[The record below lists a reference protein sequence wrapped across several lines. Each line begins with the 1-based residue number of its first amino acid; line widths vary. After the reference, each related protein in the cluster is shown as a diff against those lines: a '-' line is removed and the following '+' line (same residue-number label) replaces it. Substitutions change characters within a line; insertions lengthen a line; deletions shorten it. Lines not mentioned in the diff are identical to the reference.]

1 MGNLSRR
8 KLVLKGLP
16 MKLIIKL
23 RSLPVR
29 GSDGGEMT
37 RGRNLA
43 MVTVRCA
50 AKVNLFLDILGK
62 REDGYHEI
70 VSVMCSVDVRDT
82 LVVTP
87 LPLSEGFKITVSGAE
102 IPTGKENTIWK
113 AAEALSAFA
122 NTQVCAFVRLYK
134 QIPVAAGLGGG
145 SSNAAGA
152 IVALNK
158 LLGLGLKRHELFEVA
173 KSVGAD
179 VPFFL
184 LGGFAL
190 VKGIGDL
197 LTPLDVRTQLWML
210 LVKPP
215 GSVPT
220 AWAYKVWDTKGKQE
234 HRDPTP
240 LIEALQNGD
249 LIKVGQHLYNAFEA
263 VVSETHTE
271 ISYIKSLLK
280 NTNPLGV
287 VMSGSGPTLVAL
299 FGSEKDA
306 RRAKE
311 IMHEELKRS
320 YEGSSILPNEA
331 SLSSKV
337 WMAVASTTKKSLLV
351 RFT

>member
-1 MGNLSRR
+1 M
-8 KLVLKGLP
+8 
-16 MKLIIKL
+16 
-23 RSLPVR
+23 R
-29 GSDGGEMT
+29 GSDDSEMAK
-37 RGRNLA
+37 RRNLTK
-43 MVTVRCA
+43 VTVRCA

-62 REDGYHEI
+62 REDGYHDI

-87 LPLSEGFKITVSGAE
+87 LPLSEGFKITVSNAE
-102 IPTGKENTIWK
+102 IPTGKENTVWK
-113 AAEALSAFA
+113 AAEALSAFT
-122 NTQVCAFVRLYK
+122 NTQVCGFVRLYK

-158 LLGLGLKRHELFEVA
+158 LLGLGLKRHELIEVA

-190 VKGIGDL
+190 AKGIGDL
-197 LTPLDVRTQLWML
+197 LTPLDVKVQLWML
-210 LVKPP
+210 LVKPM

-220 AWAYKVWDTKGKQE
+220 AWAYKAWDAKRKHE

-249 LIKVGQHLYNAFEA
+249 LNEIGQHLYNAFEA

-280 NTNPLGV
+280 NTNPLGI

-299 FGSEKDA
+299 FRSEKDA
-306 RRAKE
+306 KKAKE
-311 IMHEELKRS
+311 IMHEELQRS
-320 YEGSSILPNEA
+320 YKGSSILPDES
-331 SLSSKV
+331 SLGSKV
-337 WMAVASTTKKSLLV
+337 WMAVTSTTKRSLLV